1 MGLRSKTALFVG
13 LPVLILVGLLYFV
26 LSNRS
31 SAEFTRLEQAE
42 MSRNLT
48 RAVATIES
56 EMSALETLT
65 LDWAVYD
72 DAYDFLRGI
81 NPGFEQKSL
90 NESALRVVD
99 LYGIAF
105 QRPDGSPFISRHL
118 QADTSIYQGQS
129 DLRFFIDHRN
139 WNLQRDSRFIVKS
152 GLTVQNGR
160 RFLVA
165 QAPVIPASRIAA
177 PAGFITTIHLLDA
190 NSIAEISRV
199 AQVDVSLYTLVGN
212 SDSTMTP
219 ILEQLLKG
227 QNEVQQVVGPNDLR
241 GYRLMG
247 SHKAKPLVVIS
258 ARMTRELFG
267 QGQRS
272 NLNLL
277 LSLLVAG
284 LLFFGLTL
292 WRLERGL
299 LSRLLRLRFEL
310 GRIVEDGSTHHRV
323 TVTSDDELSVVK
335 RHVNMSLERIEHA
348 QTRNTGLEGELRRAR
363 EIQLEEV
370 IETQTHVLE
379 ATRLELFERLARV
392 AEFRDD
398 QTRKHNK
405 RVGDL
410 SAHIAA
416 VLDVRG
422 DELGRLRYAARLHDI
437 GKIAIPDGILFKPD
451 RLSSEEWALMKT
463 HTLLGAQMLERSN
476 SPLLEMAR
484 TIALSHHE
492 HWDGDGYPEG
502 VSGQDIPLVG
512 RIVAVADAFD
522 AMTSARPYKAAWTQE
537 QALQEIERC
546 SGTHFDP
553 KVVLALLEAKRSFVL
568 ENASLESIVSASLA
582 LESQLLESQIL
593 ESQTLGNQTLE
604 ERLPS

>member
-1 MGLRSKTALFVG
+1 M
-13 LPVLILVGLLYFV
+13 

-31 SAEFTRLEQAE
+31 SAEFARLERAE

-56 EMSALETLT
+56 ELGALETLT

-72 DAYDFLRGI
+72 DAFDYVRGR
-81 NPGFEQKSL
+81 NSGFEQTLSD
-90 NESALRVVD
+90 SALKAVG

-105 QRPDGSPFISRHL
+105 QKLDSSTLVSRQTL
-118 QADTSIYQGQS
+118 QGGGLRR
-129 DLRFFIDHRN
+129 DLPNLSYFLDRRN
-139 WNLQRDSRFIVKS
+139 WSWQHESQFIVNS
-152 GLTVQNGR
+152 GLVVLEGQ

-165 QAPVIPASRIAA
+165 QAPVIPASRFAS
-177 PAGFITTIHLLDA
+177 PAGFVTTIHQLDA
-190 NSIAEISRV
+190 NSIAGISRV
-199 AQVDVSLYTLVGN
+199 AQVNVSLYTQLTP
-212 SDSTMTP
+212 SDSTLVP
-219 ILEQLLKG
+219 ILEQLVAG
-227 QNEVQQVVGPNDLR
+227 QSEVQRVFGDDDLR
-241 GYRLMG
+241 GYRLL
-247 SHKAKPLVVIS
+247 SRRDALPLVVIS

-284 LLFFGLTL
+284 LFFFGLTM
-292 WRLERGL
+292 WSLERGL

-310 GRIVEDGSTHHRV
+310 GRIIEDGSTHHRV
-323 TVTSDDELSVVK
+323 TVTGGDELARVK
-335 RHVNMSLERIEHA
+335 EHVNLSLERIQHA
-348 QTRNTGLEGELRRAR
+348 QTRNTDLEGELRRAR

-398 QTRKHNK
+398 QTGRHNK

-484 TIALSHHE
+484 IIALTHHE
-492 HWDGDGYPEG
+492 RWDGGGYPEG

-537 QALQEIERC
+537 QALHEIERC
-546 SGTHFDP
+546 SSTHFDP

-568 ENASLESIVSASLA
+568 EGLA
-582 LESQLLESQIL
+582 LESTRLE
-593 ESQTLGNQTLE
+593 NQTLE
-604 ERLPS
+604 PLTFQETKLV

>member
-13 LPVLILVGLLYFV
+13 LPVLILVGLLYFA

-31 SAEFTRLEQAE
+31 SAEFSRLEHLE

-48 RAVATIES
+48 RAVATIGS
-56 EMSALETLT
+56 ELSALETLT

-72 DAYDFLRGI
+72 QAYDYLQGG
-81 NPGFEQKSL
+81 NPGFEDTLSE
-90 NESALRVVD
+90 NALRAVG
-99 LYGIAF
+99 LYGLNF
-105 QRPDGSPFISRHL
+105 QGPGGFPRISRQVL
-118 QADTSIYQGQS
+118 PRMGLYQGQP
-129 DLRFFIDHRN
+129 DLSYFLNRRN
-139 WNLQRDSRFIVKS
+139 WSLRRESRFIVAS
-152 GLTVQNGR
+152 GLVVQDGR

-165 QAPVIPASRIAA
+165 QAPVIPATRTAA
-177 PAGFITTIHLLDA
+177 PAGFVTAIHQLDA
-190 NSIAEISRV
+190 NSLAEISRV
-199 AQVDVSLYTLVGN
+199 AQVDVSLFSGTSG
-212 SDSTMTP
+212 SDAALSGV
-219 ILEQLLKG
+219 LERLLG
-227 QNEVQQVVGPNDLR
+227 GEQEVQIALGDDELR

-247 SHKAKPLVVIS
+247 NTEVRPLVVIS
-258 ARMTRELFG
+258 ARMTRELFR
-267 QGQRS
+267 QGRLEQVR
-272 NLNLL
+272 LL

-284 LLFFGLTL
+284 TLFFALTL
-292 WRLERGL
+292 WTLERGL
-299 LSRLLRLRFEL
+299 HSRLLRLRREL
-310 GRIVEDGSTHHRV
+310 GRIVEDGSTQHRV
-323 TVTSDDELSVVK
+323 TVTGGDELARVK
-335 RHVNMSLERIEHA
+335 EHVNLSLERIQHA
-348 QTRNTGLEGELRRAR
+348 QTRNTDLEGELRRAR

-398 QTRKHNK
+398 QTGRHNK

-492 HWDGDGYPEG
+492 HWDGSGYPEG
-502 VSGQDIPLVG
+502 MAAQDIPLVG

-537 QALQEIERC
+537 EALEEIERC

-568 ENASLESIVSASLA
+568 ENASLGSVVPEGLA
-582 LESQLLESQIL
+582 LE
-593 ESQTLGNQTLE
+593 
-604 ERLPS
+604 